1 MDDDLMKVCS
11 EEIWLKHT
19 QAKSKRLGF
28 ENSLLSFD
36 AFAAYLTDG
45 VKVQLLE
52 NNSDIRPIP
61 ADCTLK
67 CQSMDVSLRKPLK
80 VILGRFG

>member
-1 MDDDLMKVCS
+1 MHDDLIVWI

-19 QAKSKRLGF
+19 RAKCTRLGF
-28 ENSLLSFD
+28 QNSLLSFD
-36 AFAAYLTDG
+36 TFAAYLTDG

-52 NNSDIRPIP
+52 NNSDIWPIP

-67 CQSMDVSLRKPLK
+67 CQSRDVSLSKPLK